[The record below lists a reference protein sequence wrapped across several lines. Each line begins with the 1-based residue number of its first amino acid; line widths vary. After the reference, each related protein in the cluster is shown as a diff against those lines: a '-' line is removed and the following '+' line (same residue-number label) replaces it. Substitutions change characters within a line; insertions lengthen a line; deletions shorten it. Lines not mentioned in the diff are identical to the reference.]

1 MSDRPIAVTLDT
13 PSDSHFI
20 PALLTVHVRRLMI
33 GTDPRSHSEACHRL
47 IVPFQDPQTNLHL
60 FSRLLE
66 AILLTIEPRL
76 VDDPD
81 DNTYIT

>member
-1 MSDRPIAVTLDT
+1 MGDHPITVNLNTQ
-13 PSDSHFI
+13 SDSHFI
-20 PALLTVHVRRLMI
+20 PAQLTVHVRRLMI
-33 GTDPRSHSEACHRL
+33 GTDSRSHSEAIHRL

-60 FSRLLE
+60 FTRLLE

-81 DNTYIT
+81 DNT